1 MSTVP
6 LSCHENP
13 ICLILPIGQQ
23 LPNYHK
29 VLQLYKYVFKEI
41 ESCLQN
47 LKEGQECVENI
58 CDLIIILCQSASGNA
73 TTVLES
79 RNLLIFLWTLRNF
92 DFTSTSSL
100 FTDITQVKLYEHKIA
115 SKENT
120 FHFVFDL
127 VLCWTKQAL
136 INANSKR
143 NLLCRQWWCIP
154 IYVFAFTVLSPSD
167 WTTAWLSTAGL

>member
-29 VLQLYKYVFKEI
+29 VLQLYKYGIKEI

-73 TTVLES
+73 TRVLSHAICLFSFELS
-79 RNLLIFLWTLRNF
+79 GTLTSHPPSPYSLTSLKSSSMSTRLHQKKTLFILFLILYFANRNKLL
-92 DFTSTSSL
+92 
-100 FTDITQVKLYEHKIA
+100 
-115 SKENT
+115 
-120 FHFVFDL
+120 
-127 VLCWTKQAL
+127 
-136 INANSKR
+136 NANFKR
-143 NLLCRQWWCIP
+143 NLLCRQWCCIP

-167 WTTAWLSTAGL
+167 

>member
-1 MSTVP
+1 MSTMP
-6 LSCHENP
+6 LPCHENP

-47 LKEGQECVENI
+47 LKEGQECGENI

-73 TTVLES
+73 TTVLEVTQFAYFPLNS
-79 RNLLIFLWTLRNF
+79 QELWLHIHLPPYSLTSLKSSSMSTRLHQKKTLFISFLILYFAKRNKLL
-92 DFTSTSSL
+92 
-100 FTDITQVKLYEHKIA
+100 
-115 SKENT
+115 
-120 FHFVFDL
+120 
-127 VLCWTKQAL
+127 
-136 INANSKR
+136 NANFKR
-143 NLLCRQWWCIP
+143 NLLCRQCCIP

-167 WTTAWLSTAGL
+167 WTTAWLSTTGL

>member
-1 MSTVP
+1 MSTMP

-47 LKEGQECVENI
+47 LKEGQECGENI
-58 CDLIIILCQSASGNA
+58 CDLIIILCQPASGNA

-92 DFTSTSSL
+92 DFTSTSPL
-100 FTDITQVKLYEHKIA
+100 FTNITQVKLYEHKIA

-120 FHFVFDL
+120 FHFVFAKRNKL
-127 VLCWTKQAL
+127 L
-136 INANSKR
+136 NANFKR
-143 NLLCRQWWCIP
+143 NLLCRRCCIP

-167 WTTAWLSTAGL
+167 WTPDWLSVGSL

>member
-1 MSTVP
+1 MSTMP

-41 ESCLQN
+41 ESYLQN
-47 LKEGQECVENI
+47 LKEGQECGENI
-58 CDLIIILCQSASGNA
+58 CDLIIILCQSANGNA
-73 TTVLES
+73 TRVLES
-79 RNLLIFLWTLRNF
+79 RNWLIFLWTLRNF

-115 SKENT
+115 SKEKT

-127 VLCWTKQAL
+127 VLFLTKQAL
-136 INANSKR
+136 KCKFQTKSSLQTVVLHP
-143 NLLCRQWWCIP
+143 NLCVCFHSAVTFWLNDRQ
-154 IYVFAFTVLSPSD
+154 TVY
-167 WTTAWLSTAGL
+167 